1 MNNKKRTSLKTLI
14 LLPVFILG
22 ALTIICNVMA
32 INNIRTVN
40 SNAADITDN
49 CMMSVSDL
57 GEIKNDIQVIHT
69 LGLSHIIATD
79 LNTMISVVGEI
90 NDNQEELEKKLDEYK
105 KYVQNDDMDTYNS
118 LVSNYNTMKY
128 ELGNI
133 MAYSA
138 LGKNEEA
145 YAIANG
151 VVSDS
156 SIAIQKDIEVL
167 STHANDTA
175 SEARERLAS
184 VYISSLV
191 SNGIVII
198 ISVILIIVA
207 IYCVMKYVIKP
218 IIATN
223 KDIRDIIDGID
234 NGEGDLTKRV
244 RVISNDEIADLGNG
258 INLFMDKLQEILK
271 LIIENTNYMENVVA
285 EVDGSVVKS
294 NDSASDLSAMTEEL
308 SATMQD
314 VGLSVNTINDNADN
328 ILKDVEIIAT
338 KSDDINQFSKEMK
351 ANAEKIESDARY
363 NMVQT
368 GEKVGNILDVLNKA
382 IEDSKSVDQVNNLTN
397 DILNISSQTNLLA
410 LNASIEAARAG
421 EAGKGFAVVA
431 DEIRQLADSSRE
443 TANKIQS
450 INSVVVAAVNN
461 LSDNANNLVSYLQQT
476 ILPEFQT
483 FVDGGVK
490 YKENASYIENAMDE
504 FVEKT
509 DVLKKNMDEIAHS
522 INTITTVVDDG
533 AAGVNNAAISTQ
545 DLVEDMVNISNKMI
559 ENKSIAQNLKNST
572 NIFAKF

>member
-49 CMMSVSDL
+49 CMRSVSDL

-79 LNTMISVVGEI
+79 LNSMISVVGEI

-105 KYVQNDDMDTYNS
+105 KYVQNDDMETYNS

-156 SIAIQKDIEVL
+156 STAIQKDIEVL

-175 SEARERLAS
+175 SEARERLTS
-184 VYISSLV
+184 VYVSSLV

-314 VGLSVNTINDNADN
+314 VGLSVNTINDNADDM
-328 ILKDVEIIAT
+328 LKDVEIIAT

-504 FVEKT
+504 FVVKT

-522 INTITTVVDDG
+522 INTITTVVDEG

-545 DLVEDMVNISNKMI
+545 NLVEDIVNISNKMI

>member
-1 MNNKKRTSLKTLI
+1 M
-14 LLPVFILG
+14 
-22 ALTIICNVMA
+22 
-32 INNIRTVN
+32 
-40 SNAADITDN
+40 
-49 CMMSVSDL
+49 
-57 GEIKNDIQVIHT
+57 
-69 LGLSHIIATD
+69 
-79 LNTMISVVGEI
+79 
-90 NDNQEELEKKLDEYK
+90 
-105 KYVQNDDMDTYNS
+105 YV
-118 LVSNYNTMKY
+118 
-128 ELGNI
+128 
-133 MAYSA
+133 
-138 LGKNEEA
+138 
-145 YAIANG
+145 
-151 VVSDS
+151 
-156 SIAIQKDIEVL
+156 
-167 STHANDTA
+167 
-175 SEARERLAS
+175 
-184 VYISSLV
+184 SSLV

-285 EVDGSVVKS
+285 AVDGSVVKS

-504 FVEKT
+504 FVEET

-572 NIFAKF
+572 NIFAKL

>member
-138 LGKNEEA
+138 LGKTEEA

-156 SIAIQKDIEVL
+156 STAIQKDIEVL

-175 SEARERLAS
+175 SEARERLTS
-184 VYISSLV
+184 VYASSLV

-294 NDSASDLSAMTEEL
+294 NDSASDLSAMTEKL

>member
-138 LGKNEEA
+138 LGKTEEA

-156 SIAIQKDIEVL
+156 STAIQKDIEVL

-175 SEARERLAS
+175 SEARERLTS
-184 VYISSLV
+184 VYASSLV

-490 YKENASYIENAMDE
+490 YKENASYIENTMDE

-545 DLVEDMVNISNKMI
+545 DLVEDIVNISNKMI
-559 ENKSIAQNLKNST
+559 ENKGIAQNLKNST

>member
-138 LGKNEEA
+138 LGKTEEA

-156 SIAIQKDIEVL
+156 STAIQKDIEVL

-175 SEARERLAS
+175 SEARERLTS
-184 VYISSLV
+184 VYASSLV

>member
-49 CMMSVSDL
+49 CMRSVSDL

-79 LNTMISVVGEI
+79 LNTMISVVGEVS
-90 NDNQEELEKKLDEYK
+90 DNQEELEQKLDEYK

-138 LGKNEEA
+138 LGKKEEA

-156 SIAIQKDIEVL
+156 STAIKNDIEVL
-167 STHANDTA
+167 SAHASDTA
-175 SEARERLAS
+175 SEARERLTS
-184 VYISSLV
+184 VYVSSLV

-198 ISVILIIVA
+198 ISVIMIIVA

-218 IIATN
+218 ITATN
-223 KDIRDIIDGID
+223 KDIRDIIEGID

-244 RVISNDEIADLGNG
+244 RVISNDEIADLGKG

-271 LIIENTNYMENVVA
+271 LIIENTNYMENVVSD
-285 EVDGSVVKS
+285 VDGSVVKS

-314 VGLSVNTINDNADN
+314 VGLSVNTINDNADD
-328 ILKDVEIIAT
+328 IRKDVEIIAT
-338 KSDDINQFSKEMK
+338 KSDDINKFSKEMK
-351 ANAEKIESDARY
+351 VNAEKIESNARY

-368 GEKVGNILDVLNKA
+368 GEKVGDILDVLNKA

-490 YKENASYIENAMDE
+490 YKDNASYIENAMDE
-504 FVEKT
+504 FVQKT

-522 INTITTVVDDG
+522 INTITTVVDEG

-545 DLVEDMVNISNKMI
+545 NLVEDIVNISNKMI

>member
-90 NDNQEELEKKLDEYK
+90 NDNQEELEQKLDEYK

-156 SIAIQKDIEVL
+156 STAIQKDIEVL

-175 SEARERLAS
+175 SEARERLTS

-198 ISVILIIVA
+198 ISAILIIVA

-431 DEIRQLADSSRE
+431 EEIRQLSEQTKNASSSITDIINNLYEDTKKANESIKASVESVNKQNELIDNTRVTFEDVGKTVDNLMNNIDSAE
-443 TANKIQS
+443 QS
-450 INSVVVAAVNN
+450 INKILDSTSVISDNISHLSATGEEVAAASTEGLKV
-461 LSDNANNLVSYLQQT
+461 SD
-476 ILPEFQT
+476 
-483 FVDGGVK
+483 
-490 YKENASYIENAMDE
+490 
-504 FVEKT
+504 
-509 DVLKKNMDEIAHS
+509 
-522 INTITTVVDDG
+522 TTVESMKNCKNILHNIYLLAEDLKSSVD
-533 AAGVNNAAISTQ
+533 N
-545 DLVEDMVNISNKMI
+545 
-559 ENKSIAQNLKNST
+559 
-572 NIFAKF
+572 

>member
-1 MNNKKRTSLKTLI
+1 M
-14 LLPVFILG
+14 PVFILG

-118 LVSNYNTMKY
+118 LVSNYNNMKY

-156 SIAIQKDIEVL
+156 STAIQKDIEVL

-314 VGLSVNTINDNADN
+314 VGLSVNTINDNADD

-338 KSDDINQFSKEMK
+338 KSDNINQFSKEMK

-545 DLVEDMVNISNKMI
+545 GLVEDIVNISNKMI
-559 ENKSIAQNLKNST
+559 ENKGIAQNLKNST

>member
-90 NDNQEELEKKLDEYK
+90 NDNQEELEQKLDEYK

-156 SIAIQKDIEVL
+156 STAIQKDIEVL

-175 SEARERLAS
+175 SEARERLTS

-198 ISVILIIVA
+198 ISAILIIVA

-476 ILPEFQT
+476 ILPEFHT

-545 DLVEDMVNISNKMI
+545 DLVEDIVNISNKMI